1 MLIHVL
7 LGYYSCM
14 QMRFISSIVFL
25 FLITSYAQAQ
35 EDSYVKLGQKAL
47 VDGDFKMAVIN
58 LERALATDSSN
69 VNTLY
74 MLGYSYYH
82 SANYKK
88 GVATFTRLVSLKP
101 NESSAYYYRGK
112 ARCFMAAETAG
123 LQNTEKEKLLLAAIR
138 DFSKAITINSEDIKL
153 YQNRAIAYRDYGTI
167 KAQKIPRIYDKVK
180 AIDAFKACIIDF
192 QRVLD
197 LNSGRKDISNQLE
210 NAKEYLENIR

>member
-1 MLIHVL
+1 
-7 LGYYSCM
+7 M

-25 FLITSYAQAQ
+25 FLIAGYAHAQ

-47 VDGDFKMAVIN
+47 VDGDFKVAVIN
-58 LERALATDSSN
+58 LERALATDSNN

-112 ARCFMAAETAG
+112 ARCFMATETAG
-123 LQNTEKEKLLLAAIR
+123 LQNAERERLLLAAVR

-167 KAQKIPRIYDKVK
+167 KAQKIPKIYDKVK

-197 LNSGRKDISNQLE
+197 LNPGRKDISNQLE
-210 NAKEYLENIR
+210 NAKQYLENIK